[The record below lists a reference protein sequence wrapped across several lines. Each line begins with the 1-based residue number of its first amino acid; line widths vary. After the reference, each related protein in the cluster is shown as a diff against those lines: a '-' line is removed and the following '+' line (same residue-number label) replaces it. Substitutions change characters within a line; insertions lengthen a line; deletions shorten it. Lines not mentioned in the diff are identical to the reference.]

1 MEPSTAIGTGL
12 AILGSKDIILKILG
26 PTADYIGQE
35 LRNYTE
41 KGAKNLKNIFT
52 IAEKKLGPDINQP
65 GRVPP
70 KVLKGILT
78 EGYFCEDQIGAEYF
92 GGVLAS
98 SRSEVGRDDRGTY
111 FISLLGR
118 MSTYQIRAHYIFY
131 STFRRLYQGINKN
144 LGLEEEREKMKIFIP
159 IKSFFE
165 GMLFMSGEDM
175 SSIIPHIMNGL
186 RKEELIGIT
195 WLSAPSS
202 LIKEKLGIEVNSD
215 GIFFVPSAIGCELFI
230 WAYGLGR
237 KANFRDILNS
247 TIPIEPLKDVL
258 LPYDAEKFT

>member
-1 MEPSTAIGTGL
+1 MEPSTAIGAGL
-12 AILGSKDIILKILG
+12 AILGTKEIIQKILG

-41 KGAKNLKNIFT
+41 KGAKNLKNIFI
-52 IAEKKLGPDINQP
+52 IAEEKLGPDINQP

-111 FISLLGR
+111 FISLLSR

-131 STFRRLYQGINKN
+131 STFRRLYQGLDKN
-144 LGLEEEREKMKIFIP
+144 LGLSEERDKMKIFIP
-159 IKSFFE
+159 FKSFFA
-165 GMLFMSGEDM
+165 GMIFASGEDP

-186 RKEELIGIT
+186 CKEELIGNT
-195 WLSAPSS
+195 WMMGPHS
-202 LIKEKLGIEVNSD
+202 LIKEKIGIDVNSD
-215 GIFFVPSAIGCELFI
+215 GILFVSSAIGCELFI

-237 KANFRDILNS
+237 KVNFKEILN
-247 TIPIEPLKDVL
+247 TNITIEPLKDVL
-258 LPYDAEKFT
+258 LPDDAEKIT

>member
-1 MEPSTAIGTGL
+1 MEPSTAIGAGL
-12 AILGSKDIILKILG
+12 AILGAREIIQKILG

-52 IAEKKLGPDINQP
+52 KAEEKLGPDIERP
-65 GRVPP
+65 GKVPP

-78 EGYFCEDQIGAEYF
+78 EGYYCEDQIGAEYF

-131 STFRRLYQGINKN
+131 STFRRVYQGVDKN
-144 LGLEEEREKMKIFIP
+144 LGLSEEREKMKIFIP
-159 IKSFFE
+159 IKSFFA
-165 GMLFMSGEDM
+165 GMIFTSGEDT

-186 RKEELIGIT
+186 CKEELIGDT
-195 WLSAPSS
+195 WISASRS
-202 LIKEKLGIEVNSD
+202 LIKEKFGIDVNLD
-215 GIFFVPSAIGCELFI
+215 GILFVPSAIGCELFI

-237 KANFRDILNS
+237 KVNFRDILNP

-258 LPYDAEKFT
+258 LPDDAEKFT